1 MRVVRMVRGAQ
12 PFTAFKEII
21 DGLLNRSPS

>member
-1 MRVVRMVRGAQ
+1 LVRGAQ